1 MPKHNKPGLAIKA
14 IRTNPNTP
22 APLIAQKAG
31 LPYHSIVTAARRHG
45 IILPKTPREYYAKV
59 RQRRP
64 RQMFDLNGI
73 RVSRIRYDRIM
84 TFKAMLP
91 QLDYKE
97 RLNADDMAARMGVTS
112 TTIRYWLQILNHRPQ
127 NHNGRTVYCHD
138 KSGWPAIIDLLLK
151 AGKSLSEICKAIPSV
166 SACSIYRW
174 LANTERITVR
184 ERDRSTYKSASPV

>member
-1 MPKHNKPGLAIKA
+1 MPKHNKPGLAIQA
-14 IRTNPNTP
+14 IRTNPNMP

-31 LPYHSIVTAARRHG
+31 LPYFSIVTAARRHG

-59 RQRRP
+59 RQRRQ

-73 RVSRIRYDRIM
+73 RVSRIRYERII

-97 RLNADDMAARMGVTS
+97 RLNAEDMASRMGVTA

-138 KSGWPAIIDLLLK
+138 KSGWPAIVDPLLK
-151 AGKSLSEICKAIPSV
+151 AGKSIGEICKAMPGVAPS
-166 SACSIYRW
+166 SIYRW
-174 LANTERITVR
+174 MANTQRIEVN